1 MKAGLPHFTKKN
13 NTMRNYSLSPDS
25 KNLLITMSPQRHPA
39 PTPTKLAHN
48 KTFDNTTLS
57 KKRDHSFKQPLKLL
71 RRRKKGS
78 LAADN
83 LSVMQNSPHWR
94 QIEKM
99 GSDFL
104 PLIWGKS
111 SLSRQENAD
120 IFELR

>member
-1 MKAGLPHFTKKN
+1 MSTLLACSFIFFASWDNVKINRKEFSKIKMKAGLPHFTKKN

-83 LSVMQNSPHWR
+83 LSVM
-94 QIEKM
+94 
-99 GSDFL
+99 
-104 PLIWGKS
+104 
-111 SLSRQENAD
+111 
-120 IFELR
+120 